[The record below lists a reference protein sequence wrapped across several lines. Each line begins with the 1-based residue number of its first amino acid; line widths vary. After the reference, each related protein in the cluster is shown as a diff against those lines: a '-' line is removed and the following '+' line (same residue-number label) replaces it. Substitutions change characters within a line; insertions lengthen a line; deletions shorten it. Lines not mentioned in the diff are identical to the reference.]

1 MTVVVQT
8 RDRSICCQ
16 KSYDLFKNIE
26 RQKIP
31 LNKLNPYQIKIRN
44 QTVCFRDLIIRYL
57 HTQIHQTRNFS
68 NFICHNCSMIL
79 LDIEQC
85 AKYLPTYQK
94 KRQQQTT
101 IIKEEE
107 EQLPII
113 NSDSDEEFD
122 DIDDEEEFDD
132 EQDDIKP
139 NVSTNIKSSNQSKS
153 LHFTPSSL
161 SSSSGS
167 NSSSSISTSKINS
180 TNKNTNNGQC
190 NDNNNNVDDG
200 EDDDEIG
207 LIKNSSSEKFQQKNL
222 HLQTN
227 PLNILSGSNGLIT
240 TGNTMNLLEET
251 NPNLFQLRLAHIMA
265 SMASINTGQNRN
277 DNNPN
282 VDTMMNTL
290 ANMQRNFLLQF
301 FNDPTVATQAA
312 ARAAA
317 VAVATSAA
325 AIPMKVNL
333 TQIPLITSNNKQ
345 IGSCRK
351 RKSTLEKRVLTNH
364 RSSKNNDDTS
374 PPTIEHES
382 LDNNNNTNDLI
393 DHPLE
398 LTFKNIQQSNPILSS
413 PAKSSTDIY
422 NIVV

>member
-1 MTVVVQT
+1 HSPLFRYVNSGNDVKRNFIHILPPRRQAFFRLIDQLYRDEFNLLNVNNYETIYLFEQYSSLILKIIIMTVVVQT
-8 RDRSICCQ
+8 RDRCRICFSLLLRDRSICCQ
-16 KSYDLFKNIE
+16 KSYNLFKNIE

-68 NFICHNCSMIL
+68 NFICYDCSMIL

-85 AKYLPTYQK
+85 AKYLRKTINQLKIKLNKSNRLRTSSLSATYQK
-94 KRQQQTT
+94 KRQQQQTT

-113 NSDSDEEFD
+113 NSDSDEESD

-161 SSSSGS
+161 LSSSGS

-222 HLQTN
+222 HVQTN
-227 PLNILSGSNGLIT
+227 PLNILSGSNSLIT

-251 NPNLFQLRLAHIMA
+251 NPNLFQLRLAHMMA
-265 SMASINTGQNRN
+265 SMASIIN
-277 DNNPN
+277 
-282 VDTMMNTL
+282 
-290 ANMQRNFLLQF
+290 LLNK
-301 FNDPTVATQAA
+301 FNLKE
-312 ARAAA
+312 
-317 VAVATSAA
+317 
-325 AIPMKVNL
+325 I
-333 TQIPLITSNNKQ
+333 I
-345 IGSCRK
+345 
-351 RKSTLEKRVLTNH
+351 
-364 RSSKNNDDTS
+364 
-374 PPTIEHES
+374 
-382 LDNNNNTNDLI
+382 
-393 DHPLE
+393 
-398 LTFKNIQQSNPILSS
+398 
-413 PAKSSTDIY
+413 
-422 NIVV
+422 